1 MPYIGQPPVT
11 GDTTKS
17 FRLLDNLASFTL
29 TFDAT
34 SSSVV
39 DTSANTLTFANHRFV
54 TAQRVTYTD
63 GGGTAIGGLT
73 DGTAYFIIKVDQ
85 NTIQLASSASN
96 ANNSTA
102 ISLSSGAA
110 GGSHT
115 LNLAFDGTNTK
126 FKATYGNGTKAKI
139 SRAGQL
145 LISINGVLQQAQ
157 ESSTPTLGFG
167 LDSDST
173 IVFSQ
178 APVSTDVLFGQILA
192 DTITNFDTQD
202 NTLDVFTGDG
212 STTAFT
218 LSKKPASSNDILVT
232 LDGVVQYPTTT
243 STSNAYSVSDNTLSF
258 TAAPADGVAIQVRH
272 IGFAGATSSAVTGL
286 YGRTGNVT
294 LSSSDDDITVG
305 NVTAGI
311 ITATSYG
318 SISGTT
324 ASFSGNV
331 SVGGTLTYEDVTN
344 IDAVGL
350 ITARKG
356 IKVDDLGVQ
365 VGTGATVDSAGNNIL
380 TFLTNGSERL
390 RITSDGDVGIGDNAP
405 NSNYGTNLSV
415 HSTATD
421 GARLKISDGSTGK
434 GNTDGLDIISTGS
447 VAYFINREN
456 AHMSFSTND
465 TERLRID
472 SSGRLLLGTTTEGVA
487 QSDDLT
493 VATSGDTGITVRSG
507 TSSNGNLFFSD
518 GTSGTDEYR
527 GYVQYDHSANELI
540 FGSDATARMRI
551 DSSGNI
557 GIGIDSPASILHIKK
572 NSSNTSPTSHNFPAT
587 QSGLFVDNQNTGTN
601 GTFSAVTLRAY
612 NSGSTA
618 QSASIIAQS
627 TSSGFSPSLLFM
639 QRSGSGTQAERMRI
653 DSSGNL
659 GIGESSP
666 DTTLHIDSGSTPTT
680 LKISSNTESSIDFED
695 KGGSAK
701 RYKIGTN
708 ITSNDGQFEFK
719 DMTANVERMRITSDG
734 NVRIGSTA
742 GGTQPLCIAGSD
754 SSGVNLQFQNS
765 TTGNNSNDGVLI
777 GLSGGEDGQFWNYE
791 NNNLLFG
798 TNNTESM
805 RVDNGGRLLIGTTSS
820 RSPGGIEASFQVEGT
835 GAADS
840 SITMVRNSNDVNPA
854 YLILGKSRGTSNGSN
869 TIVADDDNI
878 GSIQWAAA
886 DGTDIGSTAAYITC
900 AVDGGPGANDMP
912 GRLLFGTTPNG
923 SNSPVTRLRITENGF
938 TKITSN
944 NNYVNVNG
952 LYHEL
957 NSHISNAQNLIIES
971 SNSSY
976 ASVAVDINVVRSS
989 TSAYSFLRG
998 VSGNFADTEFNLR
1011 GDGNGYADGTWS
1023 GGGADY
1029 AEYFEWS
1036 DGNTGAEDR
1045 RGISVVLVG
1054 DKIREAVA
1062 GEEPIGVISG
1072 NPSVVGDADYDRWKD
1087 KYLRDDY
1094 GTYIQENYEV
1104 EDDDGNTIVQQRR
1117 QLNPNYNPDTTYVS
1131 REDRTE
1137 WDTVGLMGKLRIRKG
1152 QVTGARWIKMR
1163 DINDNVE
1170 EWLVRQV
1177 DK

>member
-157 ESSTPTLGFG
+157 ESSSPTLGFG

-212 STTAFT
+212 STVNFN
-218 LSKKPASSNDILVT
+218 LSKKPASNNDILVT

-311 ITATSYG
+311 ITATSFG

-331 SVGGTLTYEDVTN
+331 SIGGTLTYEDVTN

-350 ITARKG
+350 ITARSG
-356 IKVDDLGVQ
+356 ISITGGDLTLPDAIIHDGDTNTRIRFPAADTFTIETAGNERVR
-365 VGTGATVDSAGNNIL
+365 VGAAGSVGIGTNTPKSKLSVHGLSEEDVIHVSAGNTAGSTFANI
-380 TFLTNGSERL
+380 R
-390 RITSDGDVGIGDNAP
+390 GDNEAGIRIRGGG
-405 NSNYGTNLSV
+405 SFDGGTIELAGGLRDSEP
-415 HSTATD
+415 
-421 GARLKISDGSTGK
+421 GIIKFSTG
-434 GNTDGLDIISTGS
+434 TGET
-447 VAYFINREN
+447 V
-456 AHMSFSTND
+456 

-472 SSGRLLLGTTTEGVA
+472 SSGRVLLGTTTEGVG

-551 DSSGNI
+551 DSSGRI
-557 GIGIDSPASILHIKK
+557 GMGNDSPGSY
-572 NSSNTSPTSHNFPAT
+572 SSVADDLVVGNHSGAHGITIAAENNNTAYLRFA
-587 QSGLFVDNQNTGTN
+587 DGT
-601 GTFSAVTLRAY
+601 A
-612 NSGSTA
+612 NSGQQANGQIAYSHA
-618 QSASIIAQS
+618 DLSMRFNVDAS
-627 TSSGFSPSLLFM
+627 
-639 QRSGSGTQAERMRI
+639 ERMRI

-666 DTTLHIDSGSTPTT
+666 DTTLHLDSGGATT
-680 LKISSNTESSIDFED
+680 TVKISSNTECSIDFED

-708 ITSNDGQFEFK
+708 ITSNDGQLEFK
-719 DMTANVERMRITSDG
+719 DMTANVERMRI
-734 NVRIGSTA
+734 
-742 GGTQPLCIAGSD
+742 D
-754 SSGVNLQFQNS
+754 SSGRLLVGGTSEVTSGTIVQIQH
-765 TTGNNSNDGVLI
+765 TGSPVLSFARNDSSISAGNGLGQLDFYGNDGGTYQECAKIIVQA
-777 GLSGGEDGQFWNYE
+777 DGTHA
-791 NNNLLFG
+791 NNDKPSRMAFYTTADNASSS
-798 TNNTESM
+798 TERM
-805 RVDNGGRLLIGTTSS
+805 RIDSSGRLLVGATSARTSWNNTTIGAN
-820 RSPGGIEASFQVEGT
+820 RFQVERAGDAN
-835 GAADS
+835 AAAL
-840 SITMVRNSNDVNPA
+840 SITANSGTSSSNVA
-854 YLILGKSRGTSNGSN
+854 LSAAARVLLGRSRGTSVGSD
-869 TIVADDDNI
+869 TLVASGDVLGDVSFQGND
-878 GSIQWAAA
+878 GGGFVEAAA
-886 DGTDIGSTAAYITC
+886 IQGFVDGTPGS
-900 AVDGGPGANDMP
+900 NDMP
-912 GRLLFGTTPNG
+912 GRLIFKTTPNG
-923 SNSPVTRLRITENGF
+923 TASSTERMRITHDGIISIATAHASASVSTGCANGGIFIRPTTVQDNCPFVAESNTTSNS
-938 TKITSN
+938 
-944 NNYVNVNG
+944 
-952 LYHEL
+952 
-957 NSHISNAQNLIIES
+957 
-971 SNSSY
+971 
-976 ASVAVDINVVRSS
+976 VAM
-989 TSAYSFLRG
+989 L
-998 VSGNFADTEFNLR
+998 FN
-1011 GDGNGYADGTWS
+1011 
-1023 GGGADY
+1023 
-1029 AEYFEWS
+1029 
-1036 DGNTGAEDR
+1036 NTGGVRGSIVIQSASTAYNTTSDYRLKENVIDLNGAIDR
-1045 RGISVVLVG
+1045 VKQLAPKRFNFINDEKTVDGFLAHEASTVVP
-1054 DKIREAVA
+1054 E
-1062 GEEPIGVISG
+1062 S
-1072 NPSVVGDADYDRWKD
+1072 
-1087 KYLRDDY
+1087 
-1094 GTYIQENYEV
+1094 
-1104 EDDDGNTIVQQRR
+1104 
-1117 QLNPNYNPDTTYVS
+1117 
-1131 REDRTE
+1131 
-1137 WDTVGLMGKLRIRKG
+1137 
-1152 QVTGARWIKMR
+1152 VTGTR
-1163 DINDNVE
+1163 DEIDDKGKPVYQGIDTSK
-1170 EWLVRQV
+1170 LVPLLTAALQEAIAEIETLKTKV
-1177 DK
+1177 AALEG